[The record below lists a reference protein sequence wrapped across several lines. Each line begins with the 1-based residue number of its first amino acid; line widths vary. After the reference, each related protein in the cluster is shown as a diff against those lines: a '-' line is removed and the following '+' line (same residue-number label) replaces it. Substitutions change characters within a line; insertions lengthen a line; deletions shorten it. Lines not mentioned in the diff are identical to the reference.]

1 MRVRLKK
8 SPRIDKKFRVTFE
21 NGEIVDFGA
30 RGYSDYTIHKNPLRM
45 RSYVTR
51 HGGFVPH
58 MVQKQIDPK
67 LVHKNML
74 DVTRSDKENWTKT
87 GFFTAG
93 FWSRWLLWSHPEFEG
108 AKKIISKKFD
118 LSFL

>member
-1 MRVRLKK
+1 MIELFSANTPNAWKISIMHEEIDYEYKV
-8 SPRIDKKFRVTFE
+8 SP
-21 NGEIVDFGA
+21 VDIYNKEQFKELFIGN
-30 RGYSDYTIHKNPLRM
+30 KN
-45 RSYVTR
+45 
-51 HGGFVPH
+51 
-58 MVQKQIDPK
+58 D
-67 LVHKNML
+67 VHKNML

-93 FWSRWLLWSHPEFEG
+93 FWSRWLLWSHPELEG

>member
-1 MRVRLKK
+1 
-8 SPRIDKKFRVTFE
+8 
-21 NGEIVDFGA
+21 
-30 RGYSDYTIHKNPLRM
+30 
-45 RSYVTR
+45 
-51 HGGFVPH
+51 
-58 MVQKQIDPK
+58 
-67 LVHKNML
+67 ML
-74 DVTRSDKENWTKT
+74 DVTRSDKENWSKT

>member
-21 NGEIVDFGA
+21 NGKIVDFGA

-45 RSYVTR
+45 
-51 HGGFVPH
+51 
-58 MVQKQIDPK
+58 VQKQTDPK
-67 LVHKNML
+67 LIHKNML